1 MQKRM
6 PLKRDYASETFCS
19 LSAVAEVVAAV
30 VASAVVV
37 AVDVVE
43 AAVDVVVAL

>member
-1 MQKRM
+1 M
-6 PLKRDYASETFCS
+6 KRDYASETFCS

-30 VASAVVV
+30 VASAVV
-37 AVDVVE
+37 AVDVE